1 MAAPCHQARAPGSYK
16 IRKIKHQRSG
26 RHGKSG
32 QICVQQGLPLQRGR
46 YRDDTWELLVLLGVQ
61 GPKDPAQGLSI
72 HRETLLGRSLEGGLH
87 SPSRYLP
94 GGFVPDSPG
103 LGFPFLQSPDS
114 GFSSSPIPGCRQ
126 PAEYAMFSSSPLA
139 PHSSGLSAFQWTPE
153 GPALTGA
160 RGRGSALAPHPL
172 GPRFG
177 FPDQRTLSPFG
188 CLGLITRD
196 PASTA
201 LTCGPWASL
210 PAPGEADAFRFLL
223 TAFRAIVGSAAAAPQ
238 PHGAGEASR
247 SRTAGHILGPGT
259 AHLSVP
265 GPENGPDPGRQ

>member
-72 HRETLLGRSLEGGLH
+72 HRETLLGRPLEGGLH

-139 PHSSGLSAFQWTPE
+139 PHSSSLSAFQWTPE

-160 RGRGSALAPHPL
+160 RGRGSALAPPPPLDLGSGSLISEPYPPL
-172 GPRFG
+172 GASALSLGTRP
-177 FPDQRTLSPFG
+177 LSPH
-188 CLGLITRD
+188 LR
-196 PASTA
+196 A
-201 LTCGPWASL
+201 LSVAPSSRRGGRLPL
-210 PAPGEADAFRFLL
+210 PANCFPGHSGQRRRGPAATWGRGSEQEQDGGSYTGPRD
-223 TAFRAIVGSAAAAPQ
+223 RAP
-238 PHGAGEASR
+238 
-247 SRTAGHILGPGT
+247 
-259 AHLSVP
+259 
-265 GPENGPDPGRQ
+265 